1 MKSNEI
7 TMLDSDFKKIIKNI
21 KEEIINTQIKTVQ
34 VVNSNLILLY
44 FRLGKILYDNYKYG
58 NKFIEEIART
68 IKIEFP
74 NSYGF
79 SVRNLKYMKKFYY
92 EYKNDKVVQ
101 QLVAQVSWS
110 HNLILMS
117 KVKTIDDRKKY
128 IDAIIKYGWSRNT
141 LLIQIENNYHKRIG
155 NSNNNFN
162 ELLPKKD
169 SDLVNELIKD
179 PYIFDFI
186 SLNND
191 YKEQEL
197 EKALLEKIKDVLLE
211 LGKGF
216 SFIGNQYK
224 ISTEN
229 NDYFIDLL
237 FYHLDLRCYVVVELK
252 TTIFKPEY

>member
-1 MKSNEI
+1 
-7 TMLDSDFKKIIKNI
+7 
-21 KEEIINTQIKTVQ
+21 
-34 VVNSNLILLY
+34 
-44 FRLGKILYDNYKYG
+44 
-58 NKFIEEIART
+58 
-68 IKIEFP
+68 
-74 NSYGF
+74 
-79 SVRNLKYMKKFYY
+79 MKKFYY

-252 TTIFKPEY
+252 TTIFKPEYIGQISFYVKAIDKTLKKEFDNPTIGLLLCKEKDKLTVEWALETSNVPVGVSSFELNNYISKDVLENLPTEEDFNKYIEEIEI